1 MKRIALLP
9 ALLALV
15 LMLGGCVMEDER
27 IYYVQAEAL
36 YKQVVTNEGNKPDT
50 IVWVKSATVYP
61 EAKRI
66 VLTYSKGDFEWR
78 TYEATLYRED
88 MTEIVRLITSYNFTG
103 QLRKGYSQPA
113 AGVVDLVVHYPVL
126 IESPN
131 IFAIKGSLFLETIQY
146 LPIDIYNPNDAPITV
161 TVDGV
166 DHVIVAESTLH
177 ATE

>member
-1 MKRIALLP
+1 MRRIAMLL
-9 ALLALV
+9 AMSALV

-36 YKQVVTNEGNKPDT
+36 YKQVVTSEGNKPDT

-61 EAKRI
+61 ETRRI
-66 VLTYSKGDFEWR
+66 KLTYSKGDFEWR

-88 MTEIVRLITSYNFTG
+88 MTEIVKLSTGYNFSG
-103 QLRKGYSQPA
+103 QLRKNFSQPA
-113 AGVVDLVVHYPVL
+113 AGIVDLVVHYPVL
-126 IESPN
+126 IESPS
-131 IFAIKGSLFLETIQY
+131 IFAIEGDLYLETIQY

-166 DHVIVAESTLH
+166 DHVIAAESTLH